1 MANDLSMLL
10 KTDKIELE
18 AGLDIAKTLDNIRND
33 LGSINRTVQSD
44 KKYNIQLVAKIST
57 DIREISKDIT
67 AIQTQINK
75 SDSLKTVKL
84 KVSLDA
90 NISDLKRDLKT
101 LQTKIA
107 DSKSIEPIKLSVQ
120 IDAKGSA
127 TVIKNQLNEISNS
140 IAKFKSDYG
149 KVLEDAGNVAQRG
162 FEGLKPTQKTALSIQ
177 DSISDIKSQITKEFG
192 DGIFSTKLIS
202 DADGNAQRLVA
213 TLERAGEQIKSVT
226 YAWNDD
232 IGGFDPISQT
242 DVDRLENNTAKAKVA
257 LESLRTS
264 IEQLDNNDNRISLQV
279 ELENLKTAEN
289 LTMDSVR
296 ALKLRVA
303 EEKNLQLEMKNGSAV
318 LLRQKEIQE
327 QIQNVLKSSRL
338 MMAGNKDALL
348 EILDKSES
356 EQSLVALKEMKRQV
370 SEIITQE
377 KEHNNFIIKKI
388 DLQARLNA
396 QMQKLADIQIK
407 MTKNAKTEESMS
419 MAVGFTADAQ
429 EITRQAKSIDDLR
442 KAEENL
448 IAVRNNVN
456 QISNE
461 TRINKENQLI
471 EKQTSRVRLLIE
483 QLEKIGYIDASQATK
498 EFQKLDREI
507 EKGSESIKEMGN
519 ELQTSLNEAKSEA
532 KSLNQSITLIS
543 SSTDDLAKNSKKVD
557 FGNAIN
563 AGDTDALQRYVGEL
577 KNGKVET
584 LSMTNTTDEF
594 GRAVTRMKVNMD
606 GASKTVKQYTIDVVK
621 ARDGSVS
628 AVQQISSASTYN
640 ANRNLGVFEQLKV
653 AMARVPVWMTAM
665 TAFYA
670 VVRGGS
676 YVTSELLEINSAMIE
691 LQRVAGDDINVDSM
705 LSASVVQAKELGSN
719 LHDILASL
727 GDATRTFGDFN
738 EQALLAI
745 NSTAVI
751 MDNVSDL
758 SLEESMNSLIGTMN
772 AFGVSAEDSMHIVD
786 SFNEVDNNFAI
797 STQQIATAMSRT
809 GATAKTFGVELEE
822 VVGQVTAIGSVTME
836 SGEKI
841 GRQI

>member
-1 MANDLSMLL
+1 
-10 KTDKIELE
+10 
-18 AGLDIAKTLDNIRND
+18 
-33 LGSINRTVQSD
+33 
-44 KKYNIQLVAKIST
+44 
-57 DIREISKDIT
+57 
-67 AIQTQINK
+67 
-75 SDSLKTVKL
+75 
-84 KVSLDA
+84 
-90 NISDLKRDLKT
+90 
-101 LQTKIA
+101 
-107 DSKSIEPIKLSVQ
+107 
-120 IDAKGSA
+120 
-127 TVIKNQLNEISNS
+127 
-140 IAKFKSDYG
+140 
-149 KVLEDAGNVAQRG
+149 
-162 FEGLKPTQKTALSIQ
+162 
-177 DSISDIKSQITKEFG
+177 
-192 DGIFSTKLIS
+192 
-202 DADGNAQRLVA
+202 
-213 TLERAGEQIKSVT
+213 
-226 YAWNDD
+226 
-232 IGGFDPISQT
+232 
-242 DVDRLENNTAKAKVA
+242 
-257 LESLRTS
+257 
-264 IEQLDNNDNRISLQV
+264 
-279 ELENLKTAEN
+279 
-289 LTMDSVR
+289 
-296 ALKLRVA
+296 
-303 EEKNLQLEMKNGSAV
+303 
-318 LLRQKEIQE
+318 
-327 QIQNVLKSSRL
+327 

-370 SEIITQE
+370 SEITTQE

-388 DLQARLNA
+388 ELQARLSA

-772 AFGVSAEDSMHIVD
+772 AFGVSAEDSMNIVD
-786 SFNEVDNNFAI
+786 SFNEVN
-797 STQQIATAMSRT
+797 
-809 GATAKTFGVELEE
+809 
-822 VVGQVTAIGSVTME
+822 
-836 SGEKI
+836 
-841 GRQI
+841 